1 MVPELHPRSL
11 NRRVLHGRREAV
23 APPLRARFAP
33 APLSLGVSLSVGPA
47 LPPRSLLLVLL
58 RGCRA
63 QPRIPPSRLLESV
76 SLAAAA
82 GKGSRGAQQHRS
94 GRRGSPFGAG
104 AGLSCPSSL
113 PGRVS
118 SLRRPSPLRSRLWLL
133 SEAGGAGSRHQ
144 HRDPRSS
151 VSPRARRSAD
161 SCPATPDRRGVPQ
174 GRVATKR
181 SRQRGPCGG

>member
-11 NRRVLHGRREAV
+11 NRTVLLGRREAV
-23 APPLRARFAP
+23 APPLRTGFAP
-33 APLSLGVSLSVGPA
+33 APLSFGVSLSVEPA

-82 GKGSRGAQQHRS
+82 GKGSRGAQQHLG
-94 GRRGSPFGAG
+94 GRRGSQIGAG
-104 AGLSCPSSL
+104 AGLSCPWSL

-118 SLRRPSPLRSRLWLL
+118 SLQHPSPLRPRLWLP
-133 SEAGGAGSRHQ
+133 SEAGGAGSRH
-144 HRDPRSS
+144 
-151 VSPRARRSAD
+151 SA
-161 SCPATPDRRGVPQ
+161 SGSQ
-174 GRVATKR
+174 E
-181 SRQRGPCGG
+181 QRFP